1 VSELE
6 LAVARF
12 AERMIVIDDLMAS
25 GARVVVACS
34 GGADSLALLAL
45 SRARG
50 LDVIATYI
58 DHGLRATSAHDAA
71 IVDAAARRFG
81 ASFESERVAIEP
93 GGNLE
98 ARARDARYAAL
109 EGVRVRVGAEATLV
123 GHTEDDQ
130 AETVLLNFL
139 RGSGSDGLAGMR
151 PVNDR
156 IRRPLLRLRRAETR
170 EICARLALA
179 PVADVMN
186 DDVHHRRVW
195 LRREVL
201 PALEAGAA
209 RDLIPVLARQAD
221 VLRDEVEWVE
231 SMLGDLGRPGE
242 PLPVADIVQLPTP
255 LARRAVRRWLG
266 GPPAGT
272 RDVDAVLSVARGESA
287 AAELAGGLR
296 VERATDRLVLVVVS
310 PPPPPVPVALP
321 GRIASH
327 GIEIESWVEQAPPT
341 AWPTGQ
347 ATCVV
352 DADAVGPTATL
363 RAVEPGE
370 RFVPFG
376 GHGTKLVFDALAE
389 SGVAASHRP
398 GSLVLAAGDGAAV
411 PMGTPLWVLGY
422 RIDDR
427 VRVTSRTRRFL
438 WIAATR
444 LVQTRVER

>member
-1 VSELE
+1 MI
-6 LAVARF
+6 AV
-12 AERMIVIDDLMAS
+12 DDLVATA
-25 GARVVVACS
+25 ARVVVGCS

-45 SRARG
+45 TRARG
-50 LDVIATYI
+50 LAVTAAYV
-58 DHGLRATSAHDAA
+58 DHGLRATSSYDAG
-71 IVDAAARRFG
+71 VVQDAARRFG
-81 ASFESERVAIEP
+81 AAFETVRLAIES

-98 ARARDARYAAL
+98 ARARDARYDAL
-109 EGVRVRVGAEATLV
+109 ETVRARVGADATLV

-151 PVNDR
+151 PVNGT

-170 EICARLALA
+170 EICARLSLA

-186 DDVHHRRVW
+186 DDTRHRRVW
-195 LRREVL
+195 LRREVM
-201 PALEAGAA
+201 PALEAGAG
-209 RDLIPVLARQAD
+209 RDLAPLLVRQAD
-221 VLRDEVEWVE
+221 VLREEVEWVE
-231 SMLGDLGRPGE
+231 TVLGDVGVPGE
-242 PLPVADIVQLPTP
+242 PLACAEIGGLPNA

-266 GPPAGT
+266 APPAGT
-272 RDVDAVLSVARGESA
+272 RDVDAVLAVARGEVTA
-287 AAELAGGLR
+287 TEVAGGLR
-296 VERATDRLVLVVVS
+296 VERASDRLVLVAPS
-310 PPPPPVPVALP
+310 PPLPPVDVALP
-321 GRIASH
+321 GRVATH
-327 GIEIESWVEQAPPT
+327 GIALESWVEQAPPT
-341 AWPTGQ
+341 AWPSGR

-352 DADAVGPTATL
+352 DADVVGPSATL

-376 GHGTKLVFDALAE
+376 GRGTKLVFDALAE

-411 PMGTPLWVLGY
+411 PIGTPLWVLGY
-422 RIDDR
+422 RIDHR

-444 LVQTRVER
+444 LMQTTC